1 MKKKILIIGSS
12 GNIGTLL
19 TSNLREEFVI
29 YEISSKKKNN
39 SNPNIINLSLYS
51 KILKIKKIKKF
62 EKINFRAIIFLSTIR
77 NRNDCHKIFYLIN
90 NTVELLKKLKYQK
103 FINFSSISVYQKNKK
118 KLYDIDSKL
127 WPILNSDFEYSV
139 NKVITEMYFFHYFY
153 SLNINK
159 FINLRVGQVF
169 GNYSNKQSI
178 LYKLTQS
185 VVKNEKFT
193 IYGHGKRTI
202 TYILEKDLI
211 LLIKKLIINNSKHLN
226 INAIT
231 SSTNIKTLIKDFI
244 KQNQNKKL
252 IYEFK
257 NNLLESNE
265 RYKIK
270 KNYNV

>member
-1 MKKKILIIGSS
+1 
-12 GNIGTLL
+12 
-19 TSNLREEFVI
+19 
-29 YEISSKKKNN
+29 
-39 SNPNIINLSLYS
+39 
-51 KILKIKKIKKF
+51 
-62 EKINFRAIIFLSTIR
+62 
-77 NRNDCHKIFYLIN
+77 
-90 NTVELLKKLKYQK
+90 
-103 FINFSSISVYQKNKK
+103 
-118 KLYDIDSKL
+118 
-127 WPILNSDFEYSV
+127 
-139 NKVITEMYFFHYFY
+139 MYFFHYFY

-178 LYKLTQS
+178 LYKLSQS
-185 VVKNEKFT
+185 VMKNEKFT

-257 NNLLESNE
+257 KTYLNQTKDIKLK
-265 RYKIK
+265 KIIMFDK
-270 KNYNV
+270 KGVIKIPIWKGLSKTFSKPKFANFQLVSSSINGVFEQKKRT

>member
-1 MKKKILIIGSS
+1 M
-12 GNIGTLL
+12 
-19 TSNLREEFVI
+19 
-29 YEISSKKKNN
+29 
-39 SNPNIINLSLYS
+39 
-51 KILKIKKIKKF
+51 
-62 EKINFRAIIFLSTIR
+62 
-77 NRNDCHKIFYLIN
+77 
-90 NTVELLKKLKYQK
+90 
-103 FINFSSISVYQKNKK
+103 
-118 KLYDIDSKL
+118 
-127 WPILNSDFEYSV
+127 
-139 NKVITEMYFFHYFY
+139 
-153 SLNINK
+153 
-159 FINLRVGQVF
+159 
-169 GNYSNKQSI
+169 
-178 LYKLTQS
+178 
-185 VVKNEKFT
+185 KNEKFT

-270 KNYNV
+270 KIIMFDKKGVIKNSYLERFKQNFSKPKFANFQLVSSSINGVF